1 MGALAA
7 NNAWGEL
14 NVPLLPT
21 TPQIVL
27 QAGQG
32 DRFPNAVNGVS
43 WFYVTLADKEN
54 NLEIVRCTNRI
65 GDTLD
70 VERGA
75 DGTTAKEYKAGDK
88 VELRPCAALFNDKVS
103 ADHMESELKALK
115 AELGK
120 EDDTIY
126 DRIDTEIDS
135 ITKNYATTEY
145 VDTKI
150 KEINK
155 NIETGSLTKDEAKKL
170 YLPLAGGTLT
180 GALAIKSDDGAGLTI
195 TGGDLTLKAVVG
207 PKGGNLNMD
216 GSLRADTVTAD
227 SLTATSDERLKK
239 NISPFVPGIGKTLC
253 EYITPVWFNWKK
265 DNSRSAGVIA
275 QELQSIYPVA
285 VHRRDDGMLTV
296 DYLSLIPVLISA
308 IRDLSYE
315 IEELKKHGTN
325 HG

>member
-14 NVPLLPT
+14 NVALLPT

-43 WFYVTLADKEN
+43 WFFVTLADKEN

-103 ADHMESELKALK
+103 TDQMETEINALK

-126 DRIDTEIDS
+126 DRIDTEIDA

-155 NIETGSLTKDEAKKL
+155 TIEDGSLTKDEAKKL

-180 GALAIKSDDGAGLTI
+180 GALAIKSDDGARPHDYGRRSHAQGCGRPQGRQPEHGRLPPCGHRNGGLA
-195 TGGDLTLKAVVG
+195 D
-207 PKGGNLNMD
+207 GNLGRASEEEHLALCPGHRQD
-216 GSLRADTVTAD
+216 TLRIHHPGVVQLEEGQLPKCGRHRPGAPEHLSRGGS
-227 SLTATSDERLKK
+227 
-239 NISPFVPGIGKTLC
+239 PP
-253 EYITPVWFNWKK
+253 
-265 DNSRSAGVIA
+265 
-275 QELQSIYPVA
+275 
-285 VHRRDDGMLTV
+285 
-296 DYLSLIPVLISA
+296 
-308 IRDLSYE
+308 
-315 IEELKKHGTN
+315 
-325 HG
+325 